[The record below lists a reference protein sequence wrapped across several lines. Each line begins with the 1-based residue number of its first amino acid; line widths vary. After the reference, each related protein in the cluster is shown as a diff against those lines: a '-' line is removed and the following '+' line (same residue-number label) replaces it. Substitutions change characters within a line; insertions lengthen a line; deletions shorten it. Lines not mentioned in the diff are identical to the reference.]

1 MVEEF
6 LVDNNLCLFNDDTP
20 TYLHPATGSL
30 TSIDLTLSSPN
41 TFLDFNWQVEEDQWG
56 SDHYPIILQNQFYSP
71 EDRQP
76 RWQFHK
82 ANWPQFQNMCSIITP
97 DLFEGSDDPLKLFT
111 ETVYDIAS
119 TCIPKLTPTSKK

>member
-1 MVEEF
+1 MHIITCGVVRITDTKGHIVEEF

-41 TFLDFNWQVEEDQWG
+41 IFLDFNWQVEEEQWG
-56 SDHYPIILQNQFYSP
+56 SDHYPVILHNQFYSP
-71 EDRQP
+71 EVRQP

-82 ANWPQFQNMCSIITP
+82 ANWP
-97 DLFEGSDDPLKLFT
+97 
-111 ETVYDIAS
+111 V
-119 TCIPKLTPTSKK
+119 SKHVQ